1 MPGRKYPCLHSFLEM
16 FFSGRR
22 KERNTIK
29 DLKKESMHLR
39 GRKSLP
45 RRSIDKKS
53 DIAFFFISWIR
64 ANLLKKNT
72 KRAER
77 KEKSRRKCR
86 DN

>member
-1 MPGRKYPCLHSFLEM
+1 M

-45 RRSIDKKS
+45 RRSIDTEGNY
-53 DIAFFFISWIR
+53 FFGES
-64 ANLLKKNT
+64 
-72 KRAER
+72 
-77 KEKSRRKCR
+77 
-86 DN
+86 